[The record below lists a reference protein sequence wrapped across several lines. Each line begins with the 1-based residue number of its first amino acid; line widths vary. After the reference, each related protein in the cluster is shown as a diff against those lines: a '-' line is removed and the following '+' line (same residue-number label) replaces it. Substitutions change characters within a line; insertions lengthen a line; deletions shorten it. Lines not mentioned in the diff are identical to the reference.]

1 MVLGA
6 LYLGGCD
13 GAARAT
19 NGVQDRVQGG
29 YDNAEMPI
37 GRGIA
42 REAEDVLSG
51 NAGDDLKRN
60 WYGSDW
66 RGMRNA
72 PKEANR
78 QNSEINRGV
87 REMGESIDTVT
98 QDIADEANF
107 RLPSFAGFGSK

>member
-1 MVLGA
+1 
-6 LYLGGCD
+6 
-13 GAARAT
+13 
-19 NGVQDRVQGG
+19 
-29 YDNAEMPI
+29 
-37 GRGIA
+37 
-42 REAEDVLSG
+42 
-51 NAGDDLKRN
+51 
-60 WYGSDW
+60 
-66 RGMRNA
+66 MRNT